1 MQRRFRGDVAGIWS
15 KLEYGLQASVLF
27 GGDVDPGAR
36 GLGSKL
42 SKLAATGKKRLS
54 TLGSSSSSDESDAVH
69 P

>member
-1 MQRRFRGDVAGIWS
+1 M
-15 KLEYGLQASVLF
+15 LF